1 MSNVIVDKLSVAV
14 VLSLVALAAGHP
26 SHVVEVSEIF
36 ADDGS
41 FAHRILGDN
50 DLQVSHCPGKE
61 VQEQSF
67 QRASFGTS
75 FIEAADL
82 ELGTEEVTG
91 SFNKKSAKKAAK
103 KAAKIAAKAVK
114 KAAKASKKA
123 EKKAAKAS
131 KKARNGGETS
141 KANMSINRKLVKLG
155 VLTKGCVATQK
166 TLDAVNAMV
175 PYTGTGKHP
184 RWDFRTACRDTKG
197 NFWYRR
203 KAGPIVKCKRT
214 LATISCPCD
223 GSNGPLSATQAM
235 SKILGQLGAM
245 PTKLNLVATAR
256 KINTMR
262 TGLASIR
269 MLRCRQNVCKQ
280 KEKSEKKKTADQSL
294 DELLVDVGRPDGD
307 LDAGW
312 DCG

>member
-1 MSNVIVDKLSVAV
+1 MGMAFRSRMSNVIVDKLSVAV

-26 SHVVEVSEIF
+26 SHVAEVSKIF

-41 FAHRILGDN
+41 FARRILGDN
-50 DLQVSHCPGKE
+50 DLQISHCPGKE

-103 KAAKIAAKAVK
+103 KAAKNAAKAAK
-114 KAAKASKKA
+114 KAAKKKA
-123 EKKAAKAS
+123 EEKA
-131 KKARNGGETS
+131 
-141 KANMSINRKLVKLG
+141 ANMSVNRKLVKWG

-184 RWDFRTACRDTKG
+184 RWDFKTACRDAKG
-197 NFWYRR
+197 NLWYLR
-203 KAGPIVKCKRT
+203 KARPNVKCKRT

-223 GSNGPLSATQAM
+223 GSNGRPLSATQAM

-245 PTKLNLVATAR
+245 PTKLNALATAR

-262 TGLASIR
+262 IGLASIR
-269 MLRCRQNVCKQ
+269 MLRCWQNVCKQ
-280 KEKSEKKKTADQSL
+280 EKSVKKKTADQSL

>member
-1 MSNVIVDKLSVAV
+1 MGMAFRSRMSNVIVDKLSVAV
-14 VLSLVALAAGHP
+14 VLSLIALAAGHP
-26 SHVVEVSEIF
+26 SHVAEVSKIF

-50 DLQVSHCPGKE
+50 DLQISHCSGKE

-103 KAAKIAAKAVK
+103 KAEEKA
-114 KAAKASKKA
+114 
-123 EKKAAKAS
+123 
-131 KKARNGGETS
+131 
-141 KANMSINRKLVKLG
+141 ANMSVNRELVKWG

-184 RWDFRTACRDTKG
+184 RWDFKTACRDAKG

-203 KAGPIVKCKRT
+203 KAGPNVKCKRT

-223 GSNGPLSATQAM
+223 GSNGRPLNATQAM

-245 PTKLNLVATAR
+245 PTKLNAVATAR
-256 KINTMR
+256 KINTM
-262 TGLASIR
+262 
-269 MLRCRQNVCKQ
+269 
-280 KEKSEKKKTADQSL
+280 
-294 DELLVDVGRPDGD
+294 
-307 LDAGW
+307 
-312 DCG
+312 